1 MANKAT
7 ITYNGKTISTE
18 DRDGSFA
25 VTYNGSTLA
34 TLGAG
39 QSKTLNCSGQP
50 MKSDVVVGGKIL
62 RCKNLK
68 MHSNVVVSV
77 VSLFPSEPSAY
88 NLIGTYTSSQ
98 TWTAPESG
106 YFQIE
111 VFGASGKGGA
121 ADFNAAS
128 MGATGASGGGGGGGG
143 YACSRVKLKK
153 GDTVVIVR
161 GAVGATSSATINSTL
176 ESYSTVSVTS
186 GENGGDADCSRSN
199 TNASNVDAGTGGAGG
214 TAYGGNYSNKN
225 GNDGS
230 AGGKNYVRK
239 NEGPTT
245 INGGAGG
252 SSGYTGGNAGGAGGK
267 VRIIGWE
274 KAESQEIDN
283 MIYSASSGKAGFI
296 KIYRGN
302 TNVA

>member
-1 MANKAT
+1 MANIST
-7 ITYNGKTISTE
+7 ITYNGKVIAETE
-18 DRDGSFA
+18 E
-25 VTYNGSTLA
+25 
-34 TLGAG
+34 AG
-39 QSKTLNCSGQP
+39 
-50 MKSDVVVGGKIL
+50 
-62 RCKNLK
+62 
-68 MHSNVVVSV
+68 NVVVTYGGKTIANMGAGETKTFSCNGKV
-77 VSLFPSEPSAY
+77 MKTNLYIGAKTLLCEMAQMISDVIVAVKSAFPEAPSAY
-88 NLIGTYTSSQ
+88 SLIGKYTSNQ
-98 TWTAPESG
+98 TWTAPEDG

-128 MGATGASGGGGGGGG
+128 GGATGASGGGGGGGG

-199 TNASNVDAGTGGAGG
+199 INASNVDAGTGGAGG
-214 TAYGGNYSNKN
+214 TAYGGNYSNKS

-230 AGGKNYVRK
+230 TGGKDDVRK

-302 TNVA
+302 TNLA